1 MHATE
6 QEHISQQWLER
17 NKGLLFKVVRAH
29 AFDSYD
35 PDDLFQ
41 EL

>member
-1 MHATE
+1 MHAAE
-6 QEHISQQWLER
+6 QEHIRQL
-17 NKGLLFKVVRAH
+17 VRAH